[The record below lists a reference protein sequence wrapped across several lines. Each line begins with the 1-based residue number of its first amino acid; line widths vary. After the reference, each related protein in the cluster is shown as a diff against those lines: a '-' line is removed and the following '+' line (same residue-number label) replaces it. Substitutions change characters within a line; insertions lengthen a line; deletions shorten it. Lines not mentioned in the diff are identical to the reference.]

1 MSRRGNPNIVAAAL
15 AGVWI
20 LLFLFAPL
28 FVMEFPVVSSY
39 LSIGLQ
45 VNGCQAIQAYPV
57 ILLALLPGIL
67 MLVSALLWEKIVG
80 MVLSGVS
87 FVMLL
92 VFLLTCGPSV
102 CIQALLFIPIPSG
115 VSGSSSLIHVIWG
128 FGGILCLILCVGVF
142 VAEFL
147 LGDRYLSASQTQD
160 HSKDF
165 DW

>member
-115 VSGSSSLIHVIWG
+115 VSGSSSRHSVPDPVRG
-128 FGGILCLILCVGVF
+128 DVRGGIPAGRPVF
-142 VAEFL
+142 ERQPDAGSFK
-147 LGDRYLSASQTQD
+147 R
-160 HSKDF
+160 F
-165 DW
+165 